1 MRTLL
6 WFLVLVGLLLS
17 SGSVKKDRQYDSECR
32 CVEPLVVTDR
42 Q

>member
-1 MRTLL
+1 MKTFL
-6 WFLVLVGLLLS
+6 WLLLALML
-17 SGSVKKDRQYDSECR
+17 GFYPVKKDRQYDSECR